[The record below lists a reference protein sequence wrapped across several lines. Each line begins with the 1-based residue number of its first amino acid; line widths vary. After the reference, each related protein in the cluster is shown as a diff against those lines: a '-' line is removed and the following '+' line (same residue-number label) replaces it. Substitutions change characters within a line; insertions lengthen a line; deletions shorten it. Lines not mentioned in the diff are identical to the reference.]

1 MLSDV
6 KTNLQELGLSPKEID
21 VYVSMLELG
30 PSSVQDI
37 AKKAG
42 VNRTTTYV
50 MMEKLKGRGLTSCYE
65 KGKKILFCAETPERL
80 MQLILG
86 EQSRVDAKRD
96 RLQLTL
102 PRLLAIFNSVE
113 EKPRVRFF
121 DGTDAI
127 AKIHR
132 EIAESRDALWEF
144 FSVDEALGELA
155 KIGGEER
162 VKLTRRM
169 EGRVIMAIKPGC
181 VPPYFDTQGVEA
193 RCVDFKTFPFTGDI
207 GIVGDRVY
215 ALSMKTIGIGIIIE
229 SGEIAEILRA
239 LFAIAWQ
246 TAKPWTPPAG
256 WEL

>member
-1 MLSDV
+1 MLADV
-6 KTNLQELGLSPKEID
+6 KLNLQELGLSPKEID

-80 MQLILG
+80 MHLILG

-96 RLQLTL
+96 RLQLSL
-102 PRLLAIFNSVE
+102 PRLLAIFNSIE
-113 EKPRVRFF
+113 DKPRVRFF

-127 AKIHR
+127 VQIHR
-132 EIAESRDALWEF
+132 EIAESREALWEF
-144 FSVDEALGELA
+144 FSVDESLHALTN
-155 KIGGEER
+155 IGGEER

-169 EGRVIMAIKPGC
+169 EGRVMMAIKPGC
-181 VPPYFDTQGVEA
+181 VPPYFDAQGVEM
-193 RCVDFKTFPFTGDI
+193 RWVDGNAFPFSGDI
-207 GIVGDRVY
+207 GMVGDRVY
-215 ALSMKTIGIGIIIE
+215 ALSMKSIGVGIIIE
-229 SGEIAEILRA
+229 SQEIAEILRA

-246 TAKPWTPPAG
+246 SAKPWTPPTG
-256 WEL
+256 WGK